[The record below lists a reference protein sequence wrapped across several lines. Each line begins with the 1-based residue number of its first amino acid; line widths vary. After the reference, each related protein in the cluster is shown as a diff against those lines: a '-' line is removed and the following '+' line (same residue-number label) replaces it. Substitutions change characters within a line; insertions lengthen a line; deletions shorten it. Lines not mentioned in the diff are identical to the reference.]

1 MSIEVTELSNGLRIV
16 SDFMDTVESISL
28 GAWVEV
34 GTRDEAAEI
43 NGMSHLLEHMAFKG
57 TERRSAVEI
66 VEEIEAVGGH
76 LNAYTAREHTAYYAK
91 ILKED
96 LELAVDII
104 ADILQHSVM
113 DGDELAREKDV
124 IVQEINQ
131 SHDTPDDVVFDFF
144 QETAFP
150 EQALGRPV
158 LGSAALVKGM
168 GRDAVL
174 GYMRDHYSAPRIVFA
189 AAGNFEHGRFARL
202 VEDAFDALPKPT
214 NGTREP
220 ARYVGGA
227 NRQPRDLE
235 QAHVLLGMKGI
246 AFEDD
251 DFHAASVFSTLLGGG
266 MSSRLF
272 QEVREKRGLA
282 YSIYSFLSSYTD
294 GGLFG
299 VYAGT
304 GKDDVRDLVPLV
316 LGEIGKLAAG
326 GAKGGAKGGAED
338 AEIDRARAQIKAS
351 ILMSLES
358 TAARCEQ
365 LARQMIVF
373 KRPIPIDET
382 IAKIDA
388 VDGAA
393 IRRVAERLLSGPTTI
408 TALGPVPDLE
418 ELEKLAA
425 K

>member
-1 MSIEVTELSNGLRIV
+1 
-16 SDFMDTVESISL
+16 
-28 GAWVEV
+28 
-34 GTRDEAAEI
+34 
-43 NGMSHLLEHMAFKG
+43 
-57 TERRSAVEI
+57 
-66 VEEIEAVGGH
+66 
-76 LNAYTAREHTAYYAK
+76 
-91 ILKED
+91 
-96 LELAVDII
+96 
-104 ADILQHSVM
+104 
-113 DGDELAREKDV
+113 
-124 IVQEINQ
+124 
-131 SHDTPDDVVFDFF
+131 
-144 QETAFP
+144 
-150 EQALGRPV
+150 
-158 LGSAALVKGM
+158 
-168 GRDAVL
+168 
-174 GYMRDHYSAPRIVFA
+174 
-189 AAGNFEHGRFARL
+189 
-202 VEDAFDALPKPT
+202 
-214 NGTREP
+214 
-220 ARYVGGA
+220 
-227 NRQPRDLE
+227 
-235 QAHVLLGMKGI
+235 MKGI

-316 LGEIGKLAAG
+316 LGEIGKLAA
-326 GAKGGAKGGAED
+326 GGAKGGAED